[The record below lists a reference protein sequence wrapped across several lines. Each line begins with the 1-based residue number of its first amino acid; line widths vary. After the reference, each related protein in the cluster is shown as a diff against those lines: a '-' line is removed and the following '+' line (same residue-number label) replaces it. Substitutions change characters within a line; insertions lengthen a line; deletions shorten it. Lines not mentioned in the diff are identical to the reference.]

1 MRDEKEPVMDHPPS
15 SCPVDIGL
23 MWRGPA
29 GAPTPEPADSRF
41 HLIFAALEALGA
53 KAVPLTYDEAAVGLR
68 ERLLALDGLLVW
80 VDPISEAGDRSRLD
94 PLLREVA
101 AAGVWVSAHPDVIQK
116 MGVKDVLY
124 DTRALGWG
132 VDTRRHATAGA
143 LAAALPGLLE
153 GGPRVLKQRR
163 GNGGIGVWK
172 VSWAG
177 EGRVEVLHARRGSV
191 SELMTLEALL
201 ARMAPYFE
209 DGGLIIDQPFQPR
222 LPEGMIRC
230 YVSGETVVGYGQQLI
245 KALVPPPAEGPD
257 SPEARPG
264 PRIMHPPE
272 APAFA
277 VLRRRMEGEWIPG
290 LRRLLGIA
298 AEDMPALWDA
308 DFLLGPRDAAGAD
321 SYVLCEINISSVA
334 PYPDSA
340 ADPVAAWAA
349 ERAAARKGSIR

>member
-1 MRDEKEPVMDHPPS
+1 MDHS
-15 SCPVDIGL
+15 LNIGL

-29 GAPTPEPADSRF
+29 DAPPPVPTETRF

-53 KAVPLTYDEAAVGLR
+53 RAVPMLYDEAVVGLR

-80 VDPISEAGDRSRLD
+80 VDPISEAGDRSALD
-94 PLLREVA
+94 PVLREAA
-101 AAGVWVSAHPDVIQK
+101 AAGVWVSSHPDVIQK
-116 MGVKDVLY
+116 MGVKEVLY
-124 DTRALGWG
+124 DTRELGWG
-132 VDTRRHATAGA
+132 VDTRRHATPQA

-153 GGPRVLKQRR
+153 TGPRVLKQRR

-172 VSWAG
+172 VERKGPS
-177 EGRVEVLHARRGSV
+177 EVEVLHARRGSLPERMGLDV
-191 SELMTLEALL
+191 LL

-209 DGGLIIDQPFQPR
+209 EGGLIIDQPFQPR

-230 YVSGETVVGYGQQLI
+230 YVSGETVVGYGHQLI
-245 KALVPPPAEGPD
+245 KALLPPPPEGPG
-257 SPEARPG
+257 SPQAQPG
-264 PRIMHPPE
+264 PRVMHPPD

-277 VLRRRMEGEWIPG
+277 RLRRLMEADWIPG
-290 LRRLLGIA
+290 LRRLLDIA

-308 DFLLGPRDAAGAD
+308 DFLLGPREADGGD

-340 ADPVAAWAA
+340 AGPVAAYAM
-349 ERAAARKGSIR
+349 ERAAAWRGRRA